1 MESEVG
7 ATSFIIQP
15 LQLFITSPVKGQNS
29 VANSERLRQNL
40 MKIIGSMLF
49 YLLVFPCSAFT
60 SKGKAFIFH
69 NQAEDGALEG
79 MSISLAKLTSHIDV
93 EQLQNLSPTEFLVLS
108 SEEFGAFHK
117 LRLEKSVI
125 KAWSLAWK
133 FSFSIGTTIQYDL
146 AHDVTNM
153 NHTLSKNP
161 SLLDTKMLL
170 SKTTLCW
177 QRMSHAKIS
186 LS

>member
-1 MESEVG
+1 
-7 ATSFIIQP
+7 
-15 LQLFITSPVKGQNS
+15 
-29 VANSERLRQNL
+29 
-40 MKIIGSMLF
+40 MKITGSMLF
-49 YLLVFPCSAFT
+49 YLQVFPCSAFT

-79 MSISLAKLTSHIDV
+79 TSISLAKLTFRMDA
-93 EQLQNLSPTEFLVLS
+93 EQLQNLSPTEFLALS
-108 SEEFGAFHK
+108 SEEVGAFHK

-133 FSFSIGTTIQYDL
+133 SSFSIGTMTQYDL

-161 SLLDTKMLL
+161 SLLDTKMLV

-177 QRMSHAKIS
+177 QRMNHAKIS